1 MNPLPNLLNHM
12 FGFAAHYLGVKTCE
26 DLLMDL
32 DLREVS
38 SHYRVNWCVLCKQGM
53 FGGDKS
59 CGALE
64 TSQAS
69 PFFQEV
75 VEDWMSVSFWLPHS
89 AEAQIPMTIPE
100 AVEQLGHDTDGIRWQ
115 SVPSLSTVSNRDFN
129 RFYWVC
135 LQCLNCSN
143 CTPITLVTLCL
154 DLYRQN
160 DQEMCSKRWEKKRG
174 PVFQA
179 TRSMLTHFR
188 FCSSGGVQGL
198 WTAARCTAVR
208 CVPCAIVKA
217 SYEFVWWSH
226 YHMWFRQVIRSAV
239 NARDSV
245 RPSFE
250 VKNDK
255 RIDTGMNFAWGCFK
269 MFQHVSKCFKMF
281 QKVSLWYSKLPFERR
296 DRSTSSRKPSSQ
308 GNGRATRSECDGNSR
323 RVASSHSRFL
333 GQFTLSILE

>member
-1 MNPLPNLLNHM
+1 MFKLFKLHTYHTCHTLFRFISPKWPGDVFKTLRKKAGTCFPGYSFDVDPL
-12 FGFAAHYLGVKTCE
+12 
-26 DLLMDL
+26 
-32 DLREVS
+32 
-38 SHYRVNWCVLCKQGM
+38 
-53 FGGDKS
+53 
-59 CGALE
+59 
-64 TSQAS
+64 
-69 PFFQEV
+69 FF
-75 VEDWMSVSFWLPHS
+75 
-89 AEAQIPMTIPE
+89 
-100 AVEQLGHDTDGIRWQ
+100 
-115 SVPSLSTVSNRDFN
+115 
-129 RFYWVC
+129 
-135 LQCLNCSN
+135 
-143 CTPITLVTLCL
+143 
-154 DLYRQN
+154 
-160 DQEMCSKRWEKKRG
+160 
-174 PVFQA
+174 
-179 TRSMLTHFR
+179 FR

-226 YHMWFRQVIRSAV
+226 YHMWFRQVIRSAI

-255 RIDTGMNFAWGCFK
+255 RIDAGMNFAWGCFK

-333 GQFTLSILE
+333 SQFTLSILE